1 MVFEDQYNFES
12 LVNETE
18 ELVVAEIGRQLPE
31 YPDLCTCSECILDVA
46 AYALNRV
53 PDIGYLYSIRCTYT
67 AESAAPIFGRSAE
80 LLPMAS
86 SRLEP
91 IPLTTEANPA
101 GRRQSCPRS
110 IIEEV
115 NI

>member
-53 PDIGYLYSIRCTYT
+53 RPRYRVSLLDTVYVHSR
-67 AESAAPIFGRSAE
+67 ERSAYLRE
-80 LLPMAS
+80 
-86 SRLEP
+86 
-91 IPLTTEANPA
+91 I
-101 GRRQSCPRS
+101 RRAVTDLSL
-110 IIEEV
+110 IHI
-115 NI
+115 